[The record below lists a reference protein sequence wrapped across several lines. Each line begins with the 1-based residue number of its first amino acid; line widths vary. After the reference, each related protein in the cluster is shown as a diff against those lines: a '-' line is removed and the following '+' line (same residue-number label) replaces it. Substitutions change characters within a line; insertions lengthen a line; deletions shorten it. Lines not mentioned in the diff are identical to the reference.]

1 MPKADLVPDKKLKN
15 EKVKKKNK
23 RGTRAYDKRK
33 ERERSWLA
41 KHGLGPDLK
50 PLDSQASG
58 SGHPAPEQVVREEE
72 QDLAKNSIGN
82 PSDLAEH
89 DEVYAAAAAA
99 TAEADAAIA
108 EEAAIASD
116 VDWDFDD

>member
-23 RGTRAYDKRK
+23 RGTRAYDKQK
-33 ERERSWLA
+33 ERERNWLA

-58 SGHPAPEQVVREEE
+58 SGHPAPEQAVHKKEE
-72 QDLAKNSIGN
+72 DLVKN
-82 PSDLAEH
+82 
-89 DEVYAAAAAA
+89 EVHAAAA
-99 TAEADAAIA
+99 
-108 EEAAIASD
+108 EEAEIISD
-116 VDWDFDD
+116 VDWDFDEQEY